1 MELLVKLKIDN
12 IYKAKDFTSKD
23 GEVKGGKWKLQT
35 MEQVE
40 TEQGMQMKLFDIS
53 VPEEV
58 GLKFKDKIGD
68 TVTIPVATYINNGR
82 VGYYG
87 I

>member
-1 MELLVKLKIDN
+1 MELLAKLKIDN
-12 IYKAKDFTSKD
+12 VYKAKDFTSKD
-23 GEVKGGKWKLQT
+23 GEVKPGKWKLQT

-58 GLKFKDKIGD
+58 GMKYKDKIGE
-68 TVTIPVATYINNGR
+68 TVTIPVATFINGNR
-82 VGYYG
+82 VGLYG

>member
-1 MELLVKLKIDN
+1 MELLAKLKIDN
-12 IYKAKDFTSKD
+12 VYKAKDFISKE
-23 GEVKGGKWKLQT
+23 GEVKAGKWKFQT

-58 GLKFKDKIGD
+58 GLKYKDKIGD

>member
-1 MELLVKLKIDN
+1 MELLAKLKIDN
-12 IYKAKDFTSKD
+12 VYKAKDFTSKD
-23 GEVKGGKWKLQT
+23 GEVKPGKWKLQT

-58 GLKFKDKIGD
+58 GMRYKDKIGE
-68 TVTIPVATYINNGR
+68 TVTIPVATFINGNR
-82 VGYYG
+82 VGLYG